1 MSGFGH
7 PEWAKTH
14 EAASRTSLVVSALV
28 DGGATCVGKTVI
40 DELAYRYVVVFEFL
54 SIHDAMQTW
63 GVYTLLFSF
72 VWYGDDDN
80 VCFQYSWRK

>member
-14 EAASRTSLVVSALV
+14 QAASRTSLVVSTLV

-54 SIHDAMQTW
+54 STQTAMQT
-63 GVYTLLFSF
+63 
-72 VWYGDDDN
+72 
-80 VCFQYSWRK
+80 